1 VLVLTSLLRRKLELV
16 EEVGK
21 TEEATQV
28 NPLA

>member
-21 TEEATQV
+21 TEEATKV
-28 NPLA
+28 NLLA